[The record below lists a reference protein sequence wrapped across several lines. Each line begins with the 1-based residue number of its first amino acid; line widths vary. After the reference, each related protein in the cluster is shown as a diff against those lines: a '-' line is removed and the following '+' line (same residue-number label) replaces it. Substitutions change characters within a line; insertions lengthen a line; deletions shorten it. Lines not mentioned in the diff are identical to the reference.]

1 MNTIEIEDNDI
12 SLVNNNDYSQYKDDS
27 DFIEWIKE
35 QYKES
40 YRRKNPIREEVN
52 SLQSLK
58 ELVNNREK
66 AASRY
71 ANEIY
76 EENSD
81 YVNWQEWKRYLE
93 KVNA

>member
-1 MNTIEIEDNDI
+1 MNTIEDTDI

-35 QYKES
+35 KYKES
-40 YRRKNPIREEVN
+40 FRIKNPIQEDVN
-52 SLQSLK
+52 TLQSLK
-58 ELVNNREK
+58 ELANEREK
-66 AASRY
+66 KASRY

-81 YVNWQEWKRYLE
+81 YVNWQEWKKYSE
-93 KVNA
+93 KVSK

>member
-1 MNTIEIEDNDI
+1 MNTIEDNDI
-12 SLVNNNDYSQYKDDS
+12 ALVNNNDYSQYKDDS

-71 ANEIY
+71 AKEIY

-81 YVNWQEWKRYLE
+81 YVNFQEWKRYLE
-93 KVNA
+93 TVSQ